1 MMKKRAAANKPAGS
15 GELSRFLQSHI
26 QTINDTFQIM
36 AEAAPGGLERTEWSQ
51 VVKLGEQVSRQ
62 ATVAGMVWS
71 GDLPDVETLKENI
84 VAYFNILQGFLL
96 GCHGSTVGAGP
107 TLHKSICSSA
117 KSVVDSSF
125 SLFNQAVSAFES
137 RSPDRKTIIP
147 QVTGTV
153 WEACLA
159 LNKVP
164 TNNCVA
170 IGRAMT
176 QIGVYLKDVLR
187 EMKELPVGD
196 SGDSTAEKSSNGAVE
211 TTSCSD
217 RDELSSDLELDE
229 DFTEEEIAVAKMIV
243 TVASDALVVVKETI
257 RFITCLLKSSGNRS
271 GANEEKVETME
282 KLRSCCRDAADQIN
296 DLGASVYPPQDLSQ
310 MNSSVKRLYDGT
322 SAMRR
327 EISNLNGSP
336 ESAYLA
342 LERFEK
348 SLGALEVEIDGDV
361 VNEMENLTISSS

>member
-1 MMKKRAAANKPAGS
+1 MSKKGGTSKKPAGG

-26 QTINDTFQIM
+26 QTINDTYQMM
-36 AEAAPGGLERTEWSQ
+36 AQAAPGGLERTEWSE

-117 KSVVDSSF
+117 KNVVDSSF
-125 SLFNQAVSAFES
+125 SLFNQAVSAYES
-137 RSPDRKTIIP
+137 RSPERKTTIP
-147 QVTGTV
+147 PVTGTV

-164 TNNCVA
+164 TTNCVA

-187 EMKELPVGD
+187 EMKELPIGD
-196 SGDSTAEKSSNGAVE
+196 TGDSTAEKSSNGPVD

-229 DFTEEEIAVAKMIV
+229 DFTEEEIAVAKLVV

-257 RFITCLLKSSGNRS
+257 RFITCLLKSSVNRM
-271 GANEEKVETME
+271 GANEEKVEAME
-282 KLRSCCRDAADQIN
+282 KLLSCCREAADQIN
-296 DLGASVYPPQDLSQ
+296 DLGASVYPPQDLSE
-310 MNSSVKRLYDGT
+310 MKSSVKRLYDGT
-322 SAMRR
+322 NAMRR
-327 EISNLNGSP
+327 EIGSLGGSP
-336 ESAYLA
+336 ESAFAA
-342 LERFEK
+342 LETFEK
-348 SLGALEVEIDGDV
+348 SLGALEAEIADDV
-361 VNEMENLTISSS
+361 VDEMENLTISSS